1 MSNAV
6 SDEDL
11 LAAYAAGD
19 ARAFGELYD
28 RHERAIYRFFLRQ
41 GATPSSAD
49 DLLQETWLAVV
60 RNAASFEPRAKFTT
74 WLYTVA
80 RSKMIDQWRARD
92 VAVSLTHFADATG
105 DAANDSDSTQID
117 IPASDVHRPDHQA
130 IARAEARAFVAAVE
144 ALPTEQR
151 EAFLLQ
157 AEGGL
162 SLDEIAAATGAA
174 HETVKSRLR
183 YAMNKLR
190 AAMEAWQ

>member
-1 MSNAV
+1 M

-19 ARAFGELYD
+19 ARAFAELYE

-41 GATPSSAD
+41 GAAAALAD

-60 RNAASFEPRAKFTT
+60 RNAASYEPRAKFTT
-74 WLYTVA
+74 WLYTIA
-80 RSKMIDQWRARD
+80 RSKMIDHWRSHD
-92 VAVSLTHFADATG
+92 DAVSLAYFVG
-105 DAANDSDSTQID
+105 DAANDADESVLNVAAGD
-117 IPASDVHRPDHQA
+117 ACRPDHQVL
-130 IARAEARAFVAAVE
+130 ARAEARAFLAAVE
-144 ALPTEQR
+144 ALPPPQR

-162 SLDEIAAATGAA
+162 SLEQIAVVTGAA

>member
-1 MSNAV
+1 MTQAA
-6 SDEDL
+6 SDEEL

-41 GATPSSAD
+41 GATRESAD
-49 DLLQETWLAVV
+49 DLLQDTWLAVV

-80 RSKMIDQWRARD
+80 RRKMIDQWRARD
-92 VAVSLTHFADATG
+92 VALSLTAAVND
-105 DAANDSDSTQID
+105 DAANDADSMQID
-117 IPASDVHRPDHQA
+117 VPARDADRPDHQV

-144 ALPTEQR
+144 ALPAPQR

-157 AEGGL
+157 AEGGM

>member
-1 MSNAV
+1 ME

-19 ARAFGELYD
+19 ARAFAELYE

-41 GATPSSAD
+41 GAAASTAD

-60 RNAASFEPRAKFTT
+60 RNAANFEPRAKFTT

-80 RSKMIDQWRARD
+80 RSKMIDHWRARED
-92 VAVSLTHFADATG
+92 TVSLAYFAAHG
-105 DAANDSDSTQID
+105 ANDAANDCDEGVLD
-117 IPASDVHRPDHQA
+117 IPAGDAHRPDHQV
-130 IARAEARAFVAAVE
+130 IARAEARAFLQAVE
-144 ALPTEQR
+144 ALPPPQR

-162 SLDEIAAATGAA
+162 SLDEIAAVTGAA

-190 AAMEAWQ
+190 SAMEAWQ

>member
-1 MSNAV
+1 M
-6 SDEDL
+6 SDEEL

-19 ARAFGELYD
+19 ARAFAELYD

-41 GATPSSAD
+41 GAATSLAD

-80 RSKMIDQWRARD
+80 RSKMIDHWRSRD
-92 VAVSLTHFADATG
+92 DAVSVAYFGG
-105 DAANDSDSTQID
+105 DAANEPDGPVLD
-117 IPASDVHRPDHQA
+117 IPAGDAHRPDHQA
-130 IARAEARAFVAAVE
+130 IARAQARAFVAAVE
-144 ALPTEQR
+144 ALPPAQR

-162 SLDEIAAATGAA
+162 SLEEIAAITGAA

-183 YAMNKLR
+183 YAMSKLR

>member
-1 MSNAV
+1 MPR
-6 SDEDL
+6 DEQL
-11 LAAYAAGD
+11 LGSAGGL
-19 ARAFGELYD
+19 RRGLCGRFCLVYE

-41 GATPSSAD
+41 GTAAATAD

-60 RNAASFEPRAKFTT
+60 RNAANFEPRAKFTT

-80 RSKMIDQWRARD
+80 RSKMIDHWRARD
-92 VAVSLTHFADATG
+92 DAVSLAYFAG
-105 DAANDSDSTQID
+105 DAANDGDEMLD
-117 IPASDVHRPDHQA
+117 IPGSDAHRPDHQVM
-130 IARAEARAFVAAVE
+130 ARAEARAFLDAVE
-144 ALPTEQR
+144 ALPPAQR

-183 YAMNKLR
+183 YAMSKLR
-190 AAMEAWQ
+190 SAMEAWQ

>member
-1 MSNAV
+1 MS

-19 ARAFGELYD
+19 ARAFAELYE

-41 GATPSSAD
+41 GAATSAAD

-60 RNAASFEPRAKFTT
+60 RNAAKFEPRAKFTT

-80 RSKMIDQWRARD
+80 RSKMIDHWRARD
-92 VAVSLTHFADATG
+92 DTVSLAYFAG
-105 DAANDSDSTQID
+105 DTANDADESVLD
-117 IPASDVHRPDHQA
+117 IPAGDAHRPDHQV
-130 IARAEARAFVAAVE
+130 IARAEARAFLLAVE
-144 ALPTEQR
+144 ALPPPQR

-162 SLDEIAAATGAA
+162 SLDEIAAVTGAA

-190 AAMEAWQ
+190 SAMEAWQ